1 MKITIFHT
9 CREKVLPEIKAIK
22 SGQQEASLMALDN
35 DPDIFY
41 SLLRELKKKRPKF
54 NKSRLEELLPFI
66 VNLDHSIGSDIAYK
80 RNVWE
85 LEKDDSPAIKEET
98 VQSLEPS
105 APPAELS
112 KEPRTFNV
120 DLPVKT
126 PSILVPKVEKTA
138 KKPALENNKPAGEVL
153 NLI

>member
-1 MKITIFHT
+1 
-9 CREKVLPEIKAIK
+9 
-22 SGQQEASLMALDN
+22 MALDN

-41 SLLRELKKKRPKF
+41 SLLHELEIKRPSF

-80 RNVWE
+80 RHVWE
-85 LEKDDSPAIKEET
+85 LGKDDSPADKEET
-98 VQSLEPS
+98 VKFESQTLEPS

-126 PSILVPKVEKTA
+126 PSIKVPKVEKTA
-138 KKPALENNKPAGEVL
+138 KKPALENNKSAGEVL